1 MSQTL
6 QRKGSRSYKG
16 AQIRDKAMVSPLR
29 AMTLADTEEDAHVV
43 LEEAVLKIVALEN
56 MKSV

>member
-1 MSQTL
+1 M
-6 QRKGSRSYKG
+6 
-16 AQIRDKAMVSPLR
+16 ASPLR

-56 MKSV
+56 KKSV